1 MIDVIDDVSK
11 LSSIPDKALN
21 KLVILAMFSILEG
34 LQEMAI
40 QGQPSCEFDIGLGI
54 LILNTENNLIK
65 FKFKPSAKLSENI
78 INTLRNKE
86 NSLMVDFENSFVKK
100 IESLYK
106 ELI

>member
-1 MIDVIDDVSK
+1 MINIIDDVSK
-11 LSSIPDKALN
+11 LSSIPDKVLN
-21 KLVILAMFSILEG
+21 KLVTLAMFSILEG
-34 LQEMAI
+34 LQEMII
-40 QGQPSCEFDIGLGI
+40 QEQHSCEFDIGLGT

-86 NSLMVDFENSFVKK
+86 NSLIVDFENSFIKK
-100 IESLYK
+100 IELLYK